1 MKKRITDNTII
12 SLKSKEN
19 LIRYMDMHGRRVT
32 NNPNASILF
41 ACPFCNS
48 GNHDHRNSD
57 SGFSIYSNRNGYGMY
72 HCFSCDRSGDIIS
85 LYAEQHKN
93 DAKKDFTE
101 ICEELAKELY
111 ITLDYEDGS
120 TFKPVSNNQK
130 STVKKSLGRVFN
142 HVDFTPKNQDK
153 ELPESPRRE
162 RQHVYT
168 NENGQPIAVKKM
180 KIRKDGSKSFIWYLI
195 NSETGEIA
203 SKYGLNGLE
212 LPLYNIC
219 AVNQA
224 KENGQIVFVV
234 EGEKDV
240 DTLQNLGYIATTKPN
255 GAKNHWTS
263 NFIEPLKKLNVIVLL
278 DNDKAGA
285 DCGKM
290 AITALLDVTASLKV
304 IPSASLYPELP
315 NKGDISDIVDMLGAE
330 KTKEILDSAITD
342 EKYLVTEDT
351 FDTEQD
357 DDAND
362 EESSKKEKKQQFD
375 CDCLDQ
381 FLQDN
386 KITARYNE
394 VTTDIDMEIHGDLF
408 KNENQEFISEMLP
421 SLLEVPLKIAYKGA
435 NINNIT
441 RYLDIVAK
449 RHAYNPVLELIQ
461 SVKWDG
467 HDYFND
473 FCDML
478 GIGEQIARKTDAETY
493 AKYAFYRQGILKWLM
508 QCICG
513 LHNTKLNPFSL
524 DIVLVLQGGQGISK
538 TRLFENLALK
548 PQFFGDGT
556 SIDPRNKDTLLE
568 ALSKWICEL
577 GEIGSTFKK
586 DIDLLKAF
594 ITHAVDEIRRPYAR
608 KASRIA
614 RHTSFCGSVNDDK
627 YLIDET
633 GNRRFFTIKLPESL
647 VIDYETQIKT
657 FNFLQLWAH
666 INVVVENHV
675 KNYGE
680 TYAGCFRLSD
690 SEKRTL
696 QIYNAE
702 HEKPLKGEIEIRDT
716 IYKLEGNPKVMHRY
730 MTITEFL
737 TENLAL
743 KNITAMQAGKVLNRL
758 QYQPRR
764 VYRNGNTSTVYNL
777 PYISYP

>member
-1 MKKRITDNTII
+1 
-12 SLKSKEN
+12 
-19 LIRYMDMHGRRVT
+19 MDLHGKRVT
-32 NNPNASILF
+32 NNPNASIMF

-48 GNHDHRNSD
+48 GNHERRNSD
-57 SGFSIYSNRNGYGMY
+57 SGFSIYSNRNGYGKY
-72 HCFSCDRSGDIIS
+72 HCFSCDRHGDIINVH
-85 LYAEQHKN
+85 AELHGKN
-93 DAKKDFTE
+93 PKSDFLK
-101 ICEELAKELY
+101 ICEEIAKELC

-130 STVKKSLGRVFN
+130 AIVKQSSGRVFN

-153 ELPESPRRE
+153 ELKKSQRIE

-168 NENGQPIAVKKM
+168 NENGQSIAIKKM
-180 KIRKDGSKSFIWYLI
+180 KIRKDSSKSFIWYLI
-195 NSETGEIA
+195 NPETGEIA

-240 DTLQNLGYIATTKPN
+240 DTLQSLGYIATTKPN
-255 GAKNHWTS
+255 GAQNHWTA
-263 NFIEPLKKLNVIVLL
+263 NFIEPLKNLNVVVLL

-285 DCGKM
+285 ICGEK
-290 AITALLDVTASLKV
+290 AITALFNVTTSLKV

-315 NKGDISDIVDMLGAE
+315 NKGDISDIVDILGAE
-330 KTKEILDSAITD
+330 KTKEILNSAITD
-342 EKYLVTEDT
+342 KKYLVTEDT
-351 FDTEQD
+351 STNTKQD
-357 DDAND
+357 DDANN
-362 EESSKKEKKQQFD
+362 EENSKKETKQQFD
-375 CDCLDQ
+375 CDCLEN
-381 FLQDN
+381 FLQN
-386 KITARYNE
+386 NQITAKYNE
-394 VTTDIDMEIHGDLF
+394 ISTDIDIEINGNLF
-408 KNENQEFISEMLP
+408 KHENQEFISEMLP
-421 SLLEVPLKIAYKGA
+421 SLLEVPLKTAYKGA

-449 RHAYNPVLELIQ
+449 RHTYNPVLELIQ

-478 GIGEQIARKTDAETY
+478 GIGEQMARKTDAETY
-493 AKYAFYRQGILKWLM
+493 AKYAFYRQGIFKWLM

-513 LHNTKLNPFSL
+513 LHNTKFNPFSL

-594 ITHAVDEIRRPYAR
+594 ITHAVDEIRRPYDR

-647 VIDYETQIKT
+647 VIDYENQIKP
-657 FNFLQLWAH
+657 FKFFQLWAQ
-666 INVVVENHV
+666 INAIVENRV

-758 QYQPRR
+758 QYQSKR

-777 PYISYP
+777 PYISYSYP

>member
-1 MKKRITDNTII
+1 MKKRITD
-12 SLKSKEN
+12 SSVSYLKSKEN
-19 LIRYMDMHGRRVT
+19 LTRYMDIHYKRVT
-32 NNPNASILF
+32 NNPNASIQF

-48 GNHDHRNSD
+48 GNHEHQSSD
-57 SGFSIYSNRNGYGMY
+57 SGFSIYSNKNGYGRY

-85 LYAEQHKN
+85 LHAELHGKN
-93 DAKKDFTE
+93 YKSDFAE
-101 ICEELAKELY
+101 ICEELAKELC

-120 TFKPVSNNQK
+120 TFKSVSNNQK
-130 STVKKSLGRVFN
+130 STVKKPSGRVFN

-153 ELPESPRRE
+153 ELQKSSRTE
-162 RQHVYT
+162 RQHTYT
-168 NENGQPIAVKKM
+168 NENGQPIAVKKL
-180 KIRKDGSKSFIWYLI
+180 KIKKNGGKSFIWYLI

-203 SKYGLNGLE
+203 SQSGLNGLE

-219 AVNQA
+219 SVNQA
-224 KENGQIVFVV
+224 KEKGLTVFVV

-240 DTLQNLGYIATTKPN
+240 DTLQSLGYIATTKPN
-255 GAKNHWTS
+255 GAQNHWTA
-263 NFIEPLKKLNVIVLL
+263 NFIEPLKDLNVIVLL

-285 DCGKM
+285 NSGEQ
-290 AITALLDVTASLKV
+290 AITALFDVTASLKV
-304 IPSASLYPELP
+304 IPTASLYPELP
-315 NKGDISDIVDMLGAE
+315 NKGDISDILDILGTE
-330 KTKEILDSAITD
+330 RTKELLDSVVAD
-342 EKYLVTEDT
+342 EKYIVTEDT
-351 FDTEQD
+351 SAETEQD
-357 DDAND
+357 D
-362 EESSKKEKKQQFD
+362 EESPKKEKKQQFD
-375 CDCLDQ
+375 CDCLEN

-386 KITARYNE
+386 QITAKYNE
-394 VTTDIDMEIHGDLF
+394 ISTDIDIKINGDLF
-408 KNENQEFISEMLP
+408 KKENQEFVGEILP
-421 SLLEVPLKIAYKGA
+421 SLLEVPLKIAYKGS
-435 NINNIT
+435 NIYNIT

-449 RHAYNPVLELIQ
+449 RHTYNPALELIQ
-461 SVKWDG
+461 SVAWDK

-473 FCDML
+473 FCEML
-478 GIGEQIARKTDAETY
+478 GIGEKSALKTDAETY
-493 AKYAFYRQGILKWLM
+493 ARYAFYRQGILKWLM

-594 ITHAVDEIRRPYAR
+594 ITHAVDEIRRPYDR

-633 GNRRFFTIKLPESL
+633 GNRRFFTVKLPESL
-647 VIDYETQIKT
+647 TIDYETQIKP
-657 FNFLQLWAH
+657 FNFLQLWAQ
-666 INVVVENHV
+666 INEIVENCIR
-675 KNYGE
+675 NGE

-716 IYKLEGNPKVMHRY
+716 IYKLEGNPKVMHKD

-737 TENLAL
+737 TENIEL
-743 KNITAMQAGKVLNRL
+743 KNITAMQAGKVLTRL
-758 QYQPRR
+758 KYQPKRA
-764 VYRNGNTSTVYNL
+764 YRNGNTSTVYNL